1 MLCCVCD
8 LCSNFHFGREVFGLG
23 PALHAGHKEAAKQN
37 ILDGTSKWSA
47 SITLTGIPSWSTHF
61 LFPIAN
67 LLYSLSTYYPILKS
81 NMYIIYFLPTFFFII
96 IFIWAKVYNTTFE
109 CRIFFFFPVY
119 LVGKFI
125 TLRYCFVKWILIFGD
140 FLVFNKYPIAWS
152 NN

>member
-1 MLCCVCD
+1 MFVIYVKISILAGKCLAWGPLYMLAIRRLPNKTFWMAPQNGQLASHWQVSP
-8 LCSNFHFGREVFGLG
+8 LEVL
-23 PALHAGHKEAAKQN
+23 
-37 ILDGTSKWSA
+37 ISCY
-47 SITLTGIPSWSTHF
+47 
-61 LFPIAN
+61 IAN

-109 CRIFFFFPVY
+109 CKIFFFFPVY

-140 FLVFNKYPIAWS
+140 LLGFNKYPIAWS

>member
-1 MLCCVCD
+1 MFVIYVKISILAGKCLAWGPLYMLAIRRLPNKTFWMAPQNGQLASHWQVSP
-8 LCSNFHFGREVFGLG
+8 LEVL
-23 PALHAGHKEAAKQN
+23 
-37 ILDGTSKWSA
+37 ISCY
-47 SITLTGIPSWSTHF
+47 
-61 LFPIAN
+61 IAN

-81 NMYIIYFLPTFFFII
+81 NMYIIYFLPTLFLII

>member
-1 MLCCVCD
+1 MFVIYVKISILAGKCLAWGPLYMLAIRRLPNKTFWMAPQNGQLASHWQVSP
-8 LCSNFHFGREVFGLG
+8 LEVL
-23 PALHAGHKEAAKQN
+23 
-37 ILDGTSKWSA
+37 ISCY
-47 SITLTGIPSWSTHF
+47 
-61 LFPIAN
+61 IAN

-81 NMYIIYFLPTFFFII
+81 NMYIIYFLPTLFLII
-96 IFIWAKVYNTTFE
+96 ILIWAKVYNTTFE
-109 CRIFFFFPVY
+109 CRIFFFFHVY

>member
-1 MLCCVCD
+1 MFVIYVKISILAGKCLAWGPLYMLAIRRLPNKTFWMAPQNGQLASHWQVSP
-8 LCSNFHFGREVFGLG
+8 LEVL
-23 PALHAGHKEAAKQN
+23 
-37 ILDGTSKWSA
+37 ISCY
-47 SITLTGIPSWSTHF
+47 
-61 LFPIAN
+61 IAN

-81 NMYIIYFLPTFFFII
+81 NMYIIYFLPTFFLII
-96 IFIWAKVYNTTFE
+96 ILIWAKVYNTTFE
-109 CRIFFFFPVY
+109 CRILFFFYVY